1 MLKLETM
8 LKALTRLDSMER
20 SREVGI
26 AKNVKRKKLQQRI
39 PRESDYPKKAS
50 CWQANQTYWTTTTSA
65 ATRFL
70 RIPLDWLLKG
80 STHCTTLSSVE
91 EEEEEEED
99 EGRQD
104 THTSGQFAM
113 QIEASLPPVLRRKE
127 KKLQHQT
134 QTEEKK
140 PKKR

>member
-50 CWQANQTYWTTTTSA
+50 CWQANQTY
-65 ATRFL
+65 
-70 RIPLDWLLKG
+70 
-80 STHCTTLSSVE
+80 
-91 EEEEEEED
+91 
-99 EGRQD
+99 
-104 THTSGQFAM
+104 
-113 QIEASLPPVLRRKE
+113 
-127 KKLQHQT
+127 
-134 QTEEKK
+134 
-140 PKKR
+140 